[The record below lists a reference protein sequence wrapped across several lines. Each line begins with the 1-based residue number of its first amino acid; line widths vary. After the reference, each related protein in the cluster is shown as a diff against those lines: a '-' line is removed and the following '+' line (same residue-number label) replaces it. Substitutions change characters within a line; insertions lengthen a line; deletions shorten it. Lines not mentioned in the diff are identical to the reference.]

1 LWTGKTVELT
11 ENMPLE
17 LVSHDVLLVRVDA
30 PKAAK

>member
-1 LWTGKTVELT
+1 VELT

-17 LVSHDVLLVRVDA
+17 LASHDVLLVRVDA